1 MIKQNYKKNNKSY
14 EIKLECSTNNCLELE
29 RSNNLIL
36 KEFCKRLSD
45 DDKLEVIKILNGYSL
60 YLDKK
65 RVIDFYTIEELF
77 VVFNYLKFNV

>member
-36 KEFCKRLSD
+36 KEFCKILSNNK
-45 DDKLEVIKILNGYSL
+45 KLEVVQILNGYSL
-60 YLDKK
+60 YSDDK
-65 RVIDFYTIEELF
+65 RIVDFYTIEELF
-77 VVFNYLKFNV
+77 MVFNYLKFNI